1 MFRDLK
7 EYQEL
12 QKLYEEKVSKTDDE
26 NLSLQEQPS
35 KRKEELIQRLK
46 DKKEKNKKS
55 ENPEITNFKRQVK
68 DIKTRAKYGSTAT
81 IETQDGKTYKPG
93 DEGYK
98 EQLKKAQD
106 TVKKSGAITP
116 LNKDK
121 KSDTKPDTK
130 KVDTKPET
138 KVDTKPKPKP
148 ETVTRDASDAKKEQD
163 IGGLD
168 KKKIQQIEADVAKK
182 KADKAAA
189 DKAAADKKEVEF
201 RLKNTE
207 SSEQSAKVEAK
218 PKRRPVPSPSEA
230 GMGPGAARARA
241 MAKARIAAKKAN
253 PNQKQL
259 SGKEK
264 AQAMAKA
271 RIAAKNQASQAK
283 PPVNPTQV
291 KPFPKPQPKV
301 KSPMDMRG
309 ESYDAYDMVL
319 EYLLS
324 TEQVATIEE
333 ANYVMVEMD
342 AETIQDIVAE
352 GIGQLKILPT
362 LVKGAAAVYGV
373 KKGAEFLGRKK
384 GESDIKKTQPKFQN
398 PSDGSIPGRQSGE
411 SLKDYK
417 KRRYDGIQ
425 KQMDKM

>member
-12 QKLYEEKVSKTDDE
+12 QKLYESKVSKPEKLDE
-26 NLSLQEQPS
+26 FTGLG
-35 KRKEELIQRLK
+35 
-46 DKKEKNKKS
+46 
-55 ENPEITNFKRQVK
+55 VK
-68 DIKTRAKYGSTAT
+68 QAVQMS
-81 IETQDGKTYKPG
+81 
-93 DEGYK
+93 
-98 EQLKKAQD
+98 
-106 TVKKSGAITP
+106 
-116 LNKDK
+116 
-121 KSDTKPDTK
+121 
-130 KVDTKPET
+130 
-138 KVDTKPKPKP
+138 KPKPKP
-148 ETVTRDASDAKKEQD
+148 VLTQKDQSDIKKEA
-163 IGGLD
+163 GLQKVLNN
-168 KKKIQQIEADVAKK
+168 KKNLQKIET
-182 KADKAAA
+182 
-189 DKAAADKKEVEF
+189 KAAADKKEVEF

-207 SSEQSAKVEAK
+207 SSEQSAKAEAR

-253 PNQKQL
+253 PDQKQL
-259 SGKEK
+259 SGKER

-271 RIAAKNQASQAK
+271 RIAAKNQTS
-283 PPVNPTQV
+283 QV
-291 KPFPKPQPKV
+291 KPIAKPQVKTTQIKPLGKPQPKV

-352 GIGQLKILPT
+352 GIGQLKVLPT

-384 GESDIKKTQPKFQN
+384 GESDIKPKKKFDPIGNARKKYQDKKATEYERK
-398 PSDGSIPGRQSGE
+398 SGTTKEDGYFR
-411 SLKDYK
+411 
-417 KRRYDGIQ
+417 
-425 KQMDKM
+425 

>member
-1 MFRDLK
+1 M
-7 EYQEL
+7 
-12 QKLYEEKVSKTDDE
+12 
-26 NLSLQEQPS
+26 
-35 KRKEELIQRLK
+35 
-46 DKKEKNKKS
+46 
-55 ENPEITNFKRQVK
+55 
-68 DIKTRAKYGSTAT
+68 
-81 IETQDGKTYKPG
+81 
-93 DEGYK
+93 
-98 EQLKKAQD
+98 
-106 TVKKSGAITP
+106 KKSGAITP

-130 KVDTKPET
+130 KVDTKPETKVDTKPET

-384 GESDIKKTQPKFQN
+384 GESDIKPKKKFDPIGNARKKYQDKKATEYERK
-398 PSDGSIPGRQSGE
+398 SGTSKEDGYFR
-411 SLKDYK
+411 
-417 KRRYDGIQ
+417 
-425 KQMDKM
+425 

>member
-130 KVDTKPET
+130 KVDTKP
-138 KVDTKPKPKP
+138 KSKP

-207 SSEQSAKVEAK
+207 SSEQSAKAEAR

-384 GESDIKKTQPKFQN
+384 GESDIKPKKKFDPIGNARKKYQDKKATEYERK
-398 PSDGSIPGRQSGE
+398 SGTSKEDGYFR
-411 SLKDYK
+411 
-417 KRRYDGIQ
+417 
-425 KQMDKM
+425 

>member
-130 KVDTKPET
+130 KVDTKP
-138 KVDTKPKPKP
+138 KSKP

-253 PNQKQL
+253 PDQKQL
-259 SGKEK
+259 SGKER

-384 GESDIKKTQPKFQN
+384 GESDIKPKKKFDPIGNARKKYQDKKATEYERK
-398 PSDGSIPGRQSGE
+398 SGTSKEDGYFR
-411 SLKDYK
+411 
-417 KRRYDGIQ
+417 
-425 KQMDKM
+425 

>member
-130 KVDTKPET
+130 KVDTKP
-138 KVDTKPKPKP
+138 KSKP

-352 GIGQLKILPT
+352 GIGQLKVLPT

-384 GESDIKKTQPKFQN
+384 GESDIKPKKKFDPIGNARKKYQDKKATEYERK
-398 PSDGSIPGRQSGE
+398 SGTSKEDGYFR
-411 SLKDYK
+411 
-417 KRRYDGIQ
+417 
-425 KQMDKM
+425 